1 MEFAVQ
7 RRVVVK
13 VPSTWSYA
21 VKYRME
27 ILKTL
32 QLTLNSG
39 ECNIVRE
46 IHVKLGLEE
55 YIIAELLIIGFI
67 LRGKLHCASGIV
79 CQVLNVWSSEI
90 SKQKFS
96 V

>member
-7 RRVVVK
+7 RRVVAK

-46 IHVKLGLEE
+46 THIKLGLEE
-55 YIIAELLIIGFI
+55 YISAELLIIGFI
-67 LRGKLHCASGIV
+67 LRGKLHCASGIM

-90 SKQKFS
+90 SKETFS